1 MVRDKRDGDIFER
14 NSGPEAARGKA
25 RSPIRAGQGFL
36 IATLAAL
43 AIAGVGAGALT
54 GCSGPQA
61 ASANAGMSIGGPFK
75 MVDQTGRPV
84 DQHILDGKW
93 SAVFFGYTYCP
104 DTCPATLQALGAA
117 SRKLGDPKDFQTVF
131 ITVDPARD
139 TPQQMKTYLESQGFP
154 AHAIGLT
161 GTPDQVAA
169 VAKAYSVYYAKSG
182 TGADYTMD
190 HSAAVYLMDPKGR
203 FSRPLS
209 HDMAPDLIAQQI
221 KQAQAAG

>member
-1 MVRDKRDGDIFER
+1 MSGMK
-14 NSGPEAARGKA
+14 SGPDGPQVKASSPNGVTVGLILVVALVLLGAVGVVAA
-25 RSPIRAGQGFL
+25 SLLPHHQGS
-36 IATLAAL
+36 A
-43 AIAGVGAGALT
+43 AGAE
-54 GCSGPQA
+54 
-61 ASANAGMSIGGPFK
+61 AGNGVGGPFK
-75 MVDQTGRPV
+75 LVDQDGRPV

-117 SRKLGDPKDFQTVF
+117 ARQLGDKTPFQTVF
-131 ITVDPARD
+131 ITVDPERD

-161 GTPDQVAA
+161 GTATQIAQAA
-169 VAKAYSVYYAKSG
+169 KVYGVYYAKSG

-190 HSAAVYLMDPKGR
+190 HSAAVYLMDPKGH

-209 HDMAPDLIAQQI
+209 HGMTPTLIAQQI
-221 KQAQAAG
+221 KAAENEG